1 MRQYFCT
8 CLYLCICVT
17 QLWAQS
23 SFYKV
28 IGDPNNSVDDVAS
41 DMAIDTDQ
49 NVYLIHRNISF
60 GDFTI
65 SKFTPIGDHLWSKGF
80 CLNKGVPYKIITT
93 ADSSLAI
100 CGITV
105 STVGSPFTDISIV
118 KRDTCGAVIWS
129 TFIRNNLPISPGS
142 VSFIESS
149 AGNLLMAYACRIY
162 DVILGINR
170 PKSYILNLNH
180 SGNLLW
186 FKAIGNNL
194 NIEVNDLKESSSNQF
209 IISGSIDS
217 IGFGESDFLIVKID
231 SSGNFLNAKIY
242 GDLEN
247 ENTPKFHILNDGG
260 LLILARMTNNP
271 MQMGSPYFI
280 RLDSSM
286 NIVWNKRYPT
296 SISEYFNSSI
306 QLSDSN
312 YLIATDGSM
321 FIKIDSLGNILWR
334 KSYGNTGW
342 NRSGKKAVEL
352 DNGDL
357 LLYGQM
363 YNPIDV
369 VLVRANAYGESA
381 CHYTNLINFPH
392 TSPTIRD
399 STITIGVSDSI
410 PLVVS
415 NSDDIY
421 SLSIKDSTYCFSTGL
436 NELSDFNEIL
446 KLYPNPVIDKLYI
459 EFSNTSEYVEKIIL
473 FYDLSGRVIYKNKSS
488 QSQIQID
495 LSNVNPG
502 LYILNL
508 IVNGQ
513 YYTTHKIIKLK

>member
-1 MRQYFCT
+1 MKLYFCT
-8 CLYLCICVT
+8 CLYLCIFAS

-28 IGDPNNSVDDVAS
+28 IGHPNNSVFDEVS
-41 DMAIDTDQ
+41 DMTLDLDQ
-49 NVYLIHRNISF
+49 NIYLIHHNNSF

-65 SKFTPIGDHLWSKGF
+65 SKFTPIGNHLWSKGF

-118 KRDTCGAVIWS
+118 KLDTSGAVIWS
-129 TFIRNNLPISPGS
+129 TFIRNNLPISHGS

-149 AGNLLMAYACRIY
+149 AGNLLMAYSCMIY

-170 PKSYILNLNH
+170 PKSYILNLDS
-180 SGNLLW
+180 SGNILW
-186 FKAIGNNL
+186 FKAIGNNMNVQL
-194 NIEVNDLKESSSNQF
+194 NDLKESSNNHF
-209 IISGSIDS
+209 IIAGSIDS
-217 IGFGESDFLIVKID
+217 IGFGESDIMVVKID

-242 GDLEN
+242 GDIEN
-247 ENTPKFHILNDGG
+247 ENTPKLHILNDGG

-271 MQMGSPYFI
+271 MQLGSSYFI
-280 RLDSSM
+280 QLDSSM

-296 SISEYFNSSI
+296 TSNEYFNSSTK
-306 QLSDSN
+306 LSDNN
-312 YLIATDGSM
+312 YLIASNGNM
-321 FIKIDSLGNILWR
+321 FIKIDSLGNILWQ
-334 KSYGNTGW
+334 KVYGNTGW
-342 NRSGKKAVEL
+342 NPSGKKAVEL
-352 DNGDL
+352 ANGDL
-357 LLYGQM
+357 LFCSQM
-363 YNPIDV
+363 YNPTDV
-369 VLVRANAYGESA
+369 VLVRANSLGESA
-381 CHYTNLINFPH
+381 CYYTNLIDFPY

-399 STITIGVSDSI
+399 STITIGVTDSI

-421 SLSIKDSTYCFSTGL
+421 SLSIKDSTYCISTGL

-446 KLYPNPVIDKLYI
+446 KIYPNPVIDKLNM
-459 EFSNTSEYVEKIIL
+459 EFSDLSEYGEKIIII
-473 FYDLSGRVIYKNKSS
+473 YEMSGRVIYKNKSS
-488 QSQIQID
+488 RSQIQID

-502 LYILNL
+502 LYIVNT